1 MWFFKD
7 CSNKSLNK
15 LRVRIHPL
23 NQSSHTHL
31 KFKNDV
37 NKLIKKYKNK
47 FSKNNKNIS
56 LFFGSATGVCVQALE
71 EGTKIF
77 HFPNDNPLDVFSSSI
92 WENINV
98 KKINNNTY
106 LYNLKKYNRT
116 FFINKEKNKFSKY
129 INF

>member
-1 MWFFKD
+1 M
-7 CSNKSLNK
+7 
-15 LRVRIHPL
+15 
-23 NQSSHTHL
+23 
-31 KFKNDV
+31 
-37 NKLIKKYKNK
+37 IKKYKNK